1 MAALLPSRTIAR
13 YVGSMFL
20 TRVIV
25 VLIALVLILL
35 TLDLIGE
42 AGRILA
48 VKGNT
53 SDDVWT
59 YTLLRAPQLVA
70 QFLPYSVLLA
80 TLITLGALNAQG
92 EVVIFKAAGIS
103 AHQILAPLFAVALG
117 VAAASF
123 AFDELVLT
131 RTNATLNR
139 WKAADYAPL
148 RTLGGGP
155 TEVWA
160 REGYN
165 LMHAARMEGRGANAR
180 LEDFVLYARTDN
192 SRLTAIVQARGAHV
206 GNGGWTLTD
215 ARRFDVA
222 TGTSTTHPQDFWR
235 TTVRPERFQGRASDP
250 AALTFSALQ
259 AEIAAARADGKLTAT
274 LESAWWHKLAGP
286 LSALMMPL
294 LGAVAGFGLARSGKL
309 FVRAVAG
316 MFLGFAFFVADNF
329 LLAMGDF
336 GAVPPFVAAWGPLL
350 IFLLIG
356 ESVLL
361 KTEE

>member
-1 MAALLPSRTIAR
+1 MGGLIPSRTIAR

-20 TRVIV
+20 TRTVA

-35 TLDLIGE
+35 TLDLVGE

-48 VKGNT
+48 VSGNT
-53 SDDVWT
+53 SADVWT
-59 YTLLRAPQLVA
+59 YTTLRAPQLVA

-131 RTNATLNR
+131 RTNETLNR
-139 WKAADYAPL
+139 WKTADYAPL
-148 RTLGGGP
+148 RTLGLGP

-160 REGYN
+160 RDGFN
-165 LMHAARMEGRGANAR
+165 LMHAARMDGQGVGAR
-180 LEDFVLYARTDN
+180 LSEFVLYERADST
-192 SRLTAIVQARGAHV
+192 RLTAIVRAREARFTD
-206 GNGGWTLTD
+206 GGWALSD
-215 ARRFDVA
+215 VGRFDVA
-222 TGTSTTHPQDFWR
+222 SGRNIERPQGFWR
-235 TTVRPERFQGRASDP
+235 TTVLPERFIGGAPDP
-250 AALTFSALQ
+250 SALSFGQ
-259 AEIAAARADGKLTAT
+259 LRREIDAARADGKQVGT

-294 LGAVAGFGLARSGKL
+294 LGALAGFGLARSGKL

-316 MFLGFAFFVADNF
+316 MFLGFGFFVADNF

-336 GAVPPFVAAWGPLL
+336 GAVPPFVAAWGPVL

>member
-1 MAALLPSRTIAR
+1 MAGLLPSRTIAR
-13 YVGSMFL
+13 YVGGMFL
-20 TRVIV
+20 TRVV
-25 VLIALVLILL
+25 AVLIALVFILL

-48 VKGNT
+48 VPGNGNA
-53 SDDVWT
+53 DVWT

-80 TLITLGALNAQG
+80 TLVTLGALNAQS
-92 EVVIFKAAGIS
+92 EIVIFKASGIS

-117 VAAASF
+117 VAGASF

-131 RTNATLNR
+131 HSNATLNR

-148 RTLGGGP
+148 KTLGGGP

-160 REGYN
+160 RDGFN
-165 LMHAARMEGRGANAR
+165 LMHAARREGAGAS
-180 LEDFVLYARTDN
+180 
-192 SRLTAIVQARGAHV
+192 SRLVDFILYQRADTTRLTSITSAREARPTD
-206 GNGGWTLTD
+206 GGWMLID
-215 ARRFDVA
+215 AHRFDVA
-222 TGTSTTHPQDFWR
+222 SGRNTAMPRSVWR
-235 TTVRPERFQGRASDP
+235 TDVAPDRFIGAEPDP
-250 AALTFSALQ
+250 SALSFTQ
-259 AEIAAARADGKLTAT
+259 LRKQIDAARADGKAVGT
-274 LESAWWHKLAGP
+274 LSSAWWHKLAGP

-316 MFLGFAFFVADNF
+316 MFLGFGFFVADNF
-329 LLAMGDF
+329 MLAMGDF
-336 GAVPPFVAAWGPLL
+336 GAVPPIAAAWASLVV
-350 IFLLIG
+350 FLLIG